1 MLSHWLNFMTVPLL
15 EWMALAVYFLCM
27 PHPARPIRQASV
39 WVLALPAFTLL
50 AVYIDELAYVSRFPI
65 NAVLVFAL
73 DFIVLFAGT
82 GHSVKSSFYLAEH
95 AYMHTQTMV
104 SFSYALILSDAMRD
118 VEGSTWRPL
127 AILAIGL
134 VLCALVWIIEHYA
147 FRGASIDKVKWH
159 IPIIAFMLVVT
170 GIIVSNNTTSTS
182 LALFTVQNPASFRA
196 LRDALYLRTLTLLF
210 ADSLIC
216 MMQLQFARRLLRYE
230 NVNLQST
237 VRDQQMQYT
246 RSQENLDE
254 IHRLTHDLKHW
265 LMLLDPSHS
274 AKSDDATALAKID
287 ARSTVIERRSTT
299 RLLTDEQ
306 RAALLAQLHGSIND
320 SSSIQNS
327 GNAVLDALLF
337 EKQKI
342 CARNSI
348 HFVVMADG
356 ELLAGMQPLDL
367 TSMVGNLL
375 DNSIE
380 ATMKLENEHARI
392 IHFSVSR
399 RKSFVLIHEDN
410 TCVTGRLRFD
420 AQGNLLTTKTHEARM
435 HGHGVRS
442 IKQVAKKYRGTV
454 TSTVDEERQVFN
466 VDIMLPLNAVAGK

>member
-1 MLSHWLNFMTVPLL
+1 MLPHWLNFMTVPFL

-27 PHPARPIRQASV
+27 RHPAGFIRQVSV
-39 WVLALPAFTLL
+39 WGLALPAFTVL
-50 AVYIDELAYVSRFPI
+50 AMYLDELSYVSRFPI

-73 DFIVLFAGT
+73 DFVVLLAGT
-82 GHSVKSSFYLAEH
+82 GHSFKGAFYLAEH
-95 AYMHTQTMV
+95 AYMHTQTVV
-104 SFSYALILSDAMRD
+104 SFSYALIVSDAMRNVD
-118 VEGSTWRPL
+118 GSVWRPPV
-127 AILAIGL
+127 ILAIGF
-134 VLCALVWIIEHYA
+134 VLCALTWVIEHYA
-147 FRGASIDKVKWH
+147 FNGAPIDTVRW
-159 IPIIAFMLVVT
+159 PMPVLVFMLVVT
-170 GIIVSNNTTSTS
+170 GIIVANRTTSTT
-182 LALFTVQNPASFRA
+182 LALFTIQNPASFRA

-216 MMQLQFARRLLRYE
+216 MMQLQYARKLLRYE

-237 VRDQQMQYT
+237 VRDQQAQYT

-274 AKSDDATALAKID
+274 AKGDGATALAKID
-287 ARSTVIERRSTT
+287 AHSTVIERKSTT
-299 RLLTDEQ
+299 HLLTDEQ

-399 RKSFVLIHEDN
+399 KRSFVLIHEDN

-442 IKQVAKKYRGTV
+442 IKQVAKKYHGTV

-466 VDIMLPLNAVAGK
+466 VDIMLPVRTVAGK